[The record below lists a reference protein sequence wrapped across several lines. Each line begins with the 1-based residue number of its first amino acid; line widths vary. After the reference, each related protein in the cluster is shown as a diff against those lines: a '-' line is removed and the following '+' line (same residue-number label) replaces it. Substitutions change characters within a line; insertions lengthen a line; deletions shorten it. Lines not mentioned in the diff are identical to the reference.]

1 MKRKSSGVNTL
12 VKTSILGA
20 AILFASSNLLAEVSI
35 VVHPS
40 NGATPNASIVGKIFL
55 GKVKK
60 FPGGGTAMAVDQ
72 AEGSATRA
80 VFQQKIVKKNPGQ
93 YKSYWSKMIF
103 TGKGQPPKAVGDD
116 AAVIDLIS
124 SNPATIGYVDS
135 SAVTDGVKVILT
147 IP

>member
-1 MKRKSSGVNTL
+1 MKRTSNGVATL
-12 VKTSILGA
+12 VKISILGA
-20 AILFASSNLLAEVSI
+20 AIMLTSSNLLAEVSV

-40 NGATPNASIVGKIFL
+40 NGATPDAGIVGKIYL
-55 GKVKK
+55 GKVKR
-60 FPGGGTAMAVDQ
+60 FPGGGTATPVDQ

-80 VFQQKIVKKNPGQ
+80 VFQQKIVKKNASQ

-103 TGKGQPPKAVGDD
+103 TGKGQPPKAIDSD
-116 AAVIDLIS
+116 AAVIDLVS
-124 SNPATIGYVDS
+124 SNPSTIGYIDS